1 MDAPQ
6 GIQMERD
13 YKLTLKMERS
23 ALFRR
28 RVHSDQMNVSK
39 IVDYKQEI
47 QQNSEKRSKDQSNLL
62 K

>member
-1 MDAPQ
+1 
-6 GIQMERD
+6 
-13 YKLTLKMERS
+13 MERS

-47 QQNSEKRSKDQSNLL
+47 QQNSEKRSKEQSNLL